1 MELESNGNKLK
12 IDLKV
17 LEDDKMRNFEER
29 LKFID
34 MYVEWLKKTPNSDL
48 SELHKELIDR
58 KYKIKTKR
66 AATKCTARSV
76 FSI

>member
-34 MYVEWLKKTPNSDL
+34 MYVEWLKKTPNSVW
-48 SELHKELIDR
+48 SKQQKELIDG
-58 KYKIKTKR
+58 K
-66 AATKCTARSV
+66 
-76 FSI
+76 